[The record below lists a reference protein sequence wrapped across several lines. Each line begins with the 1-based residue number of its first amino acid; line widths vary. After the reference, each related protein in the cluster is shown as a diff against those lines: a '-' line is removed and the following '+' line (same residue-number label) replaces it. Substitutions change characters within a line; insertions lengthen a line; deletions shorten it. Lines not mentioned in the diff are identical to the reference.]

1 MQRTPPELRS
11 NARALRTHSTD
22 AERALWQYLRR
33 LRPRFTRQLVV
44 SHYILDFAC
53 RTLKLAIEL
62 DGGQHASRVEADVA
76 RTAYL
81 EAQGWTVLRFWNH
94 DVLGNMDGVVET
106 ILATVSRAST
116 HPQPLPFRE
125 GSNKPLEM

>member
-11 NARALRTHSTD
+11 NARELRTNSTD
-22 AERALWQYLRR
+22 AERALWQQLRQF
-33 LRPRFTRQLVV
+33 RPRFTRQLVV

-62 DGGQHASRVEADVA
+62 DGGQHAESETDAI

-81 EAQGWTVLRFWNH
+81 EAQEWTVLRFWNH
-94 DVLGNMDGVVET
+94 DALGNTNGVMET
-106 ILATVSRAST
+106 ILAAVTRAST
-116 HPQPLPFRE
+116 HPNPSLPGR
-125 GSNKPLEM
+125 G